1 MKIFVSQFLTF
12 CLDVDKYLL
21 FQSFDMTK
29 IPQTMQPELNS
40 IAAIQ
45 NASETISYYL
55 DNLLELRTLI
65 KNDVDPKSIIEV
77 TLLKMMRKQ

>member
-1 MKIFVSQFLTF
+1 
-12 CLDVDKYLL
+12 
-21 FQSFDMTK
+21 MTK

-55 DNLLELRTLI
+55 DNLLELRTHI